1 MQNYYDPGGYYDT
14 EEGGGGMQR
23 QEVGPTDNSK
33 ADVRASTTT
42 TAGSGGM
49 STVEVQKGI
58 LLHYWVTHITT
69 RGNKVTELPTRLRA
83 DKSCNTKE

>member
-1 MQNYYDPGGYYDT
+1 
-14 EEGGGGMQR
+14 MQR

-49 STVEVQKGI
+49 SEVEAQKGSG
-58 LLHYWVTHITT
+58 LSRQGWVIKMKNI
-69 RGNKVTELPTRLRA
+69 RRRINTEEGVGGGVPLPY
-83 DKSCNTKE
+83 S